1 MSRFWRDIAIG
12 VIGGT
17 LGIVGSV
24 LLLRFINEPV
34 RVEQNS
40 GRLEAVEVH
49 LRGLLERVIRLEVR
63 HEATPTPRHGH
74 PTPST
79 PNP

>member
-24 LLLRFINEPV
+24 ALLRFINEPI

-40 GRLEAVEVH
+40 GRLEAVELH
-49 LRGLLERVIRLEVR
+49 LRGLLERVIRLEVQ
-63 HEATPTPRHGH
+63 HEATPPPGHAPAIPTPR
-74 PTPST
+74 P
-79 PNP
+79 